1 MRIIPAIDLKDG
13 KCVRLFKGDFA
24 RTTEYSSDPASVG
37 RQFSALAVQDLHVI
51 DLDGA
56 RTGAQHNQSIVKEIA
71 THSGLDVQLG
81 GGIRERDNI
90 ASWLDAGVTRCVVGS
105 IAINEPQVVRE
116 WILEF
121 GVDAIV
127 LALDVK
133 LSASGVP
140 MLTTHGWTKDTDI
153 TLWDCID
160 NYQDIGARHVLC
172 TDVARD
178 GAMTGPNFELYT
190 DILVRYPDLQLQAS
204 GGVRDVADDTMISK
218 LHAFDDDAVSYV
230 QTGNYALCRNDATSD
245 SEISP
250 SSSARPVIAAGTFKD
265 RRL

>member
-24 RTTEYSSDPASVG
+24 KATEYSSDPASVG
-37 RQFSALAVQDLHVI
+37 RRFSELDVQDLHVV

-56 RTGAQHNQSIVKEIA
+56 RSGSQHNQSIVKEIA
-71 THSGLDVQLG
+71 AHSGLDVQLG
-81 GGIRERDNI
+81 GGIRERDDI
-90 ASWLDAGVTRCVVGS
+90 VRWLGAGVTRCVVGS
-105 IAINEPQVVRE
+105 MAISEPEVVKK

-133 LSASGVP
+133 LSKSGTP

-160 NYQDIGARHVLC
+160 DYRTIGARHVLC
-172 TDVARD
+172 TDVACD

-190 DILVRYPDLQLQAS
+190 EALARYPDLVLQAS
-204 GGVRDVADDTMISK
+204 GGVRDVADLRRLRSLNVPAAI
-218 LHAFDDDAVSYV
+218 
-230 QTGNYALCRNDATSD
+230 TGRALLDG
-245 SEISP
+245 EISE
-250 SSSARPVIAAGTFKD
+250 SEVASFRQSA
-265 RRL
+265 